1 MSQIINPP
9 PLEASEVPS
18 TDKGGKVSVA
28 LTAKPTSLKPTARF
42 FVHFGEMALAMIL
55 GMIVLGIVN
64 NAILV
69 PRGFHLSRFPEVYTL
84 AMAFAMTVPMVAWMW
99 LRGHGWRHSAEMAA
113 AMFVPASVCIGV
125 CSLGLLPRTTM
136 LSWYHLLMWVAM
148 LGIMLYRWNDYAGG
162 SAPVLNKV
170 LLALAVLLC
179 VGVLSA
185 FTGTLPPIRAG
196 QAHPFATTVKTTDG
210 KFAVKLT
217 VTPNQSGTNVFTVIV
232 LDASTNTAVTE
243 SGVTLSATMPN
254 MVWMGT
260 DTIPLQPD
268 GKGHFSATGDFSM
281 GGTWQLRVQLRAPDG
296 TLHEATVTLVK
307 SS

>member
-1 MSQIINPP
+1 MSQIMNPP
-9 PLEASEVPS
+9 PLEVSEIPS
-18 TDKGGKVSVA
+18 IDKEGKVSTTI
-28 LTAKPTSLKPTARF
+28 TAKPTSLKPTVRF
-42 FVHFGEMALAMIL
+42 LVHFGEMGLAMLL
-55 GMIVLGIVN
+55 GMVVLGIVN
-64 NAILV
+64 DAILV

-99 LRGHGWRHSAEMAA
+99 LRRHCWRHSAEMAA
-113 AMFVPASVCIGV
+113 AMFVPAAVCIGV

-148 LGIMLYRWNDYAGG
+148 LGVMLFRWSDYAGG

-196 QAHPFATTVKTTDG
+196 HAHPFATTVKTTDG
-210 KFAVKLT
+210 KFAVKLN
-217 VTPNQSGTNVFTVIV
+217 VSPNQSGTNVFTVTV
-232 LDASTNTAVTE
+232 LDASTSQSVTDGAV
-243 SGVTLSATMPN
+243 SLSTSMPD
-254 MVWMGT
+254 MVEMGT
-260 DTIPLQPD
+260 DTFNLHPD

-281 GGTWQLRVQLRAPDG
+281 GGKWQLRVQLRAPDG
-296 TLHEATVTLVK
+296 TLHEATVTLVT
-307 SS
+307 S